1 MKILIEMRPEN
12 YDLLLSKLPK
22 VSVEYAIL
30 KNGVVV
36 NNPGAGRII
45 DIACEVSEAES
56 LLRVAQKVCPEVAPQ
71 LEDEM
76 RVAQILPRSRTG

>member
-1 MKILIEMRPEN
+1 MKMLIEMLPEN
-12 YDLLLSKLPK
+12 YDLLMNKVPQ

-45 DIACEVSEAES
+45 DIACELSEAES
-56 LLRVAQKVCPEVAPQ
+56 LLHIAQKLCPEVAPQ
-71 LEDEM
+71 LEDEI
-76 RVAQILPRSRTG
+76 RVARILPRSRTG

>member
-1 MKILIEMRPEN
+1 MKMLIEMLPEN
-12 YDLLLSKLPK
+12 HDLLMNKVPQ

-45 DIACEVSEAES
+45 DIACELSEAES
-56 LLRVAQKVCPEVAPQ
+56 LLHIAQKLCPEVAPQ
-71 LEDEM
+71 LEDEI
-76 RVAQILPRSRTG
+76 RVARILPRSRTG

>member
-1 MKILIEMRPEN
+1 MKILIELLPEN
-12 YDLLLSKLPK
+12 YDLLLNKVPK

-30 KNGVVV
+30 KNGVESTI
-36 NNPGAGRII
+36 PTLGRII

-71 LEDEM
+71 LEDEI
-76 RVAQILPRSRTG
+76 RVARILPRSRTG

>member
-1 MKILIEMRPEN
+1 MNKVPQ
-12 YDLLLSKLPK
+12 

-45 DIACEVSEAES
+45 DIACELSEAES
-56 LLRVAQKVCPEVAPQ
+56 LLHIAQKLCPEVAPQ
-71 LEDEM
+71 LEDEI
-76 RVAQILPRSRTG
+76 RVARILPRSRTG

>member
-1 MKILIEMRPEN
+1 MLPEN
-12 YDLLLSKLPK
+12 YDLLMNKVPQ

-45 DIACEVSEAES
+45 DIACELSEAES
-56 LLRVAQKVCPEVAPQ
+56 LLHIAQKLCPEVAPQ
-71 LEDEM
+71 LEDEI
-76 RVAQILPRSRTG
+76 RVARILPRSRTG

>member
-12 YDLLLSKLPK
+12 YDLLLSKVPK
-22 VSVEYAIL
+22 VSAEYAIL
-30 KNGVVV
+30 KKGVVV
-36 NNPGAGRII
+36 NSPGAGQII